1 MGVKEIIATQGQ
13 TWDMLAKIYMG
24 DEVFTRDVRLAN
36 CDKCDITIFEG
47 GESINIPETTDTDE
61 DE

>member
-24 DEVFTRDVRLAN
+24 DEVFTRDVMLAN
-36 CDKCDITIFEG
+36 CDKSDITIFEG